1 MAPHFS
7 SRLRKGATATTV
19 AALAV
24 AAMTASQAPDA
35 MGSQSPE
42 NSRQAA
48 DAAPPAG
55 TPVSGDSPYFTD
67 LPPLNTPAK
76 PATPVTTPAGSAASG
91 IPASVLAA
99 YRKAEQTVAGTD
111 PGCHLPWQL
120 LAAIG
125 KVESGQ
131 ARGGRVDTEGTTLS
145 PILGPVL
152 NGAGF
157 ANISDTDNGQ
167 YDGDATHDRAVGP
180 MQFIPSTWA
189 TWGQDGNGDGKKD
202 PNNVFD
208 ASLATGRYLCADERD
223 VAVQHDL
230 DQAILGYNH
239 SQEYL
244 STVLSWFEF
253 YKKGT
258 HDVPDGTGVLPAG
271 TGPDGQGFGGQ
282 EHSGGIVNTPAHGG
296 NSPRHGSTPSPFPS
310 TVARPSPRPTK
321 SGTGTISP
329 VPSPSKSGKP
339 SPSPSP
345 SGSPSGS
352 PSPSPSG
359 SGCPTPSPSDS
370 ASPSPSPSPSGSGK
384 PSPSPTPSPSGSA
397 SGSPSPSPTQSSPSP
412 CATG

>member
-24 AAMTASQAPDA
+24 AAMTASQAPSA
-35 MGSQSPE
+35 VGSQSPQS
-42 NSRQAA
+42 SRQAA
-48 DAAPPAG
+48 DATPPAG

-67 LPPLNTPAK
+67 LPPLNTPAE
-76 PATPVTTPAGSAASG
+76 PATPVTTPAGAAAG

-99 YRKAEQTVAGTD
+99 YRKAEQTVASSD
-111 PGCHLPWQL
+111 PGCRLPWQL

-131 ARGGRVDTEGTTLS
+131 ARGGRVDSEGTTLS

-157 ANISDTDNGQ
+157 ADISDTDNGQ

-202 PNNVFD
+202 PNNIFD
-208 ASLATGRYLCADERD
+208 ASLATGRYLCADGRD

-244 STVLSWFEF
+244 STVLSWLEF
-253 YKKGT
+253 YKKDT
-258 HDVPDGTGVLPAG
+258 HGVPDGTGVLPAG
-271 TGPDGQGFGGQ
+271 TGPDGQGFGSSAHGDA
-282 EHSGGIVNTPAHGG
+282 SGGGSPARNTPDPA
-296 NSPRHGSTPSPFPS
+296 PSAKPHPKP
-310 TVARPSPRPTK
+310 AK

-329 VPSPSKSGKP
+329 VPSPSRSGK
-339 SPSPSP
+339 PSPSP

-359 SGCPTPSPSDS
+359 SGCPSHSPSPSPSGS
-370 ASPSPSPSPSGSGK
+370 ASPSPSPSGS
-384 PSPSPTPSPSGSA
+384 PSPSPSPSGSA
-397 SGSPSPSPTQSSPSP
+397 SGSPSPSPSGSPSGSPSP
-412 CATG
+412 SPSPGKGTPHPCTTG

>member
-35 MGSQSPE
+35 MGSQAPE
-42 NSRQAA
+42 SSRQAA
-48 DAAPPAG
+48 EAKPPSG

-67 LPPLNTPAK
+67 LPPLNTPAE
-76 PATPVTTPAGSAASG
+76 PATPVTTPAGSAAAG

-111 PGCHLPWQL
+111 PGCHLPWEL

-131 ARGGRVDTEGTTLS
+131 ARGGRVDAEGTTLS

-157 ANISDTDNGQ
+157 ADIADTDNGQ

-189 TWGQDGNGDGKKD
+189 TWGQDGNGDGTKD

-208 ASLATGRYLCADERD
+208 AALATGRYLCADGRD

-244 STVLSWFEF
+244 STVLSWLGF
-253 YKKGT
+253 YRKGV
-258 HDVPDGTGVLPAG
+258 HDVPDGTGVLPTG
-271 TGPDGQGFGGQ
+271 TGPDGQG
-282 EHSGGIVNTPAHGG
+282 HGG
-296 NSPRHGSTPSPFPS
+296 GDSGAPTRTGGTPSRHASAPSPFPS
-310 TVARPSPRPTK
+310 SKPSPKPTK
-321 SGTGTISP
+321 TGTGTISVP
-329 VPSPSKSGKP
+329 SPSPSKSGKP

-359 SGCPTPSPSDS
+359 SGCPTPSPSPSDS
-370 ASPSPSPSPSGSGK
+370 ASPSPSPSPSGSAG
-384 PSPSPTPSPSGSA
+384 PSASPTPSPSGSG
-397 SGSPSPSPTQSSPSP
+397 SGSPSPSPSPSKSGSPTP

>member
-7 SRLRKGATATTV
+7 SRLRKGATATTM

-24 AAMTASQAPDA
+24 AAMTASQAPNA
-35 MGSQSPE
+35 MGSQSPD

-48 DAAPPAG
+48 DATPPSG

-76 PATPVTTPAGSAASG
+76 PATPVTTPAGAAAAG

-111 PGCHLPWQL
+111 PGCHLPWEL

-131 ARGGRVDTEGTTLS
+131 ARGGRVDAEGTTLS

-202 PNNVFD
+202 PNNIFD
-208 ASLATGRYLCADERD
+208 ASLATGRYLCADGRD
-223 VAVQHDL
+223 VAVKHDL

-258 HDVPDGTGVLPAG
+258 HGVPDGTGVLPAG
-271 TGPDGQGFGGQ
+271 TGPDGQGYGEGD
-282 EHSGGIVNTPAHGG
+282 SGRTPGTGTGPSRHTPA
-296 NSPRHGSTPSPFPS
+296 PAPSPNRS
-310 TVARPSPRPTK
+310 SKPSPKPTK
-321 SGTGTISP
+321 TDIGTISP
-329 VPSPSKSGKP
+329 VPGPSRSGKP
-339 SPSPSP
+339 SPSPRP

-359 SGCPTPSPSDS
+359 SGCPTPSPSPSDS
-370 ASPSPSPSPSGSGK
+370 ASPSPSPSGSPT
-384 PSPSPTPSPSGSA
+384 PSPSPTPSGSA
-397 SGSPSPSPTQSSPSP
+397 SGSPSPSPSPSGSGSPSP

>member
-42 NSRQAA
+42 SSRQAA
-48 DAAPPAG
+48 DATPPSG

-76 PATPVTTPAGSAASG
+76 PAPPATTPTGAAAAG

-99 YRKAEQTVAGTD
+99 YRKAEQRVAGTD

-131 ARGGRVDTEGTTLS
+131 ARGGRVDSEGTTLS

-157 ANISDTDNGQ
+157 ADISDTDNGE

-202 PNNVFD
+202 PNNIFD
-208 ASLATGRYLCADERD
+208 ASLATGRYLCADGRD

-253 YKKGT
+253 YKKGV
-258 HDVPDGTGVLPAG
+258 HDVPDGTGVLPTG
-271 TGPDGQGFGGQ
+271 TGPDNQGAGGDN
-282 EHSGGIVNTPAHGG
+282 SSVPGMGGTSSHPGK
-296 NSPRHGSTPSPFPS
+296 TPSPFPS
-310 TVARPSPRPTK
+310 KVSRPSPRPTK
-321 SGTGTISP
+321 SGTGTIS
-329 VPSPSKSGKP
+329 VPSASPSPGKSGK
-339 SPSPSP
+339 PSPSP

-352 PSPSPSG
+352 PSPTPSG
-359 SGCPTPSPSDS
+359 SGCPTPSPSPSDS
-370 ASPSPSPSPSGSGK
+370 ASPSPSPSGSAR
-384 PSPSPTPSPSGSA
+384 PSPSPTPTPSPSGSA
-397 SGSPSPSPTQSSPSP
+397 SGSPSPSPSPSGSTPTP

>member
-35 MGSQSPE
+35 MGSQSPQ
-42 NSRQAA
+42 SRQAA
-48 DAAPPAG
+48 DATPPAG

-67 LPPLNTPAK
+67 LPPLNTPATE
-76 PATPVTTPAGSAASG
+76 PAPPATTPAGTAEAG

-131 ARGGRVDTEGTTLS
+131 ARGGRVDAQGTTLT

-202 PNNVFD
+202 PDNVFD
-208 ASLATGRYLCADERD
+208 ASLATGRYLCADGRD

-244 STVLSWFEF
+244 STVLSWFGF
-253 YKKGT
+253 YKKGS
-258 HDVPDGTGVLPAG
+258 HGVPDGTGVLPAG
-271 TGPDGQGFGGQ
+271 TGPDGQGPGAGD
-282 EHSGGIVNTPAHGG
+282 
-296 NSPRHGSTPSPFPS
+296 NSPGKGGSSSRPAPATPSAS
-310 TVARPSPRPTK
+310 ARPTPEPAK
-321 SGTGTISP
+321 SGSGTVSP
-329 VPSPSKSGKP
+329 VPGPSRSGKP
-339 SPSPSP
+339 SPSPSGSGGPSGKPSPSPSGSGCPSGSPSPSPSDSASPTPSPSPSGSASPSPSATPSP

-352 PSPSPSG
+352 PSPSPS
-359 SGCPTPSPSDS
+359 
-370 ASPSPSPSPSGSGK
+370 PSGS
-384 PSPSPTPSPSGSA
+384 
-397 SGSPSPSPTQSSPSP
+397 SSPKP
-412 CATG
+412 CSTG

>member
-35 MGSQSPE
+35 MGSQSPD

-48 DAAPPAG
+48 DATPPSG

-76 PATPVTTPAGSAASG
+76 PATPVTTPAGADAAG

-111 PGCHLPWQL
+111 PGCHLPWEL

-131 ARGGRVDTEGTTLS
+131 ARGGRVDSAGTTLS

-157 ANISDTDNGQ
+157 ANISDTDNGK
-167 YDGDATHDRAVGP
+167 YDGDTTHDRAVGP

-208 ASLATGRYLCADERD
+208 ASLATGRYLCADGRD
-223 VAVQHDL
+223 VSGQHDL

-271 TGPDGQGFGGQ
+271 TGPDGQGYGG
-282 EHSGGIVNTPAHGG
+282 GDHGDAPRAG
-296 NSPRHGSTPSPFPS
+296 DSPSRPGSTPSPFPS
-310 TVARPSPRPTK
+310 KAPRPSPKPTK
-321 SGTGTISP
+321 TGAGTIAP
-329 VPSPSKSGKP
+329 APGPSKSGKP
-339 SPSPSP
+339 SASPSP

-352 PSPSPSG
+352 PSPSG
-359 SGCPTPSPSDS
+359 SGCPTPSPSPSDS
-370 ASPSPSPSPSGSGK
+370 ASPSPSPSPSGSAS

-397 SGSPSPSPTQSSPSP
+397 SGSPSPSPSRSSSPAP